1 MRIKPSGTITNEV
14 SFSRDPKLL
23 WINVN
28 VEYLCVLTTQ
38 VTFSD
43 NYSMYSLEIHLTRF
57 VSPYLLNV
65 YLPTGIFVLMSWI
78 SFFIPAK
85 IIAARITLLI
95 TICLVLINSFND
107 ATERIPVARE
117 ETAMEYWIC
126 GCIGLVFAAL
136 GEYAFILF
144 KVARIRRAHRKSNRE
159 GKHAFILLHYR
170 ALFTAEK
177 GYLQQQ

>member
-1 MRIKPSGTITNEV
+1 MYYYAQYLFLPPSNNNDVVIAA
-14 SFSRDPKLL
+14 
-23 WINVN
+23 
-28 VEYLCVLTTQ
+28 
-38 VTFSD
+38 D

-57 VSPYLLNV
+57 VTPYLLNV

-144 KVARIRRAHRKSNRE
+144 KVARIRRAHRKSNHRE
-159 GKHAFILLHYR
+159 SMYLLQFIS
-170 ALFTAEK
+170 AD
-177 GYLQQQ
+177 